1 MSAEFVDTDI
11 LVYAH
16 DASAGEKY
24 EIARRLIAR
33 LTNDGIGATSTQVL
47 AEFYSVAIR
56 KTSILW
62 RGGRRNCFR
71 FWIMAFASSDAR
83 QLLQSIAIQRKFRI
97 NRWEAL
103 IVNSALELGCS
114 TLWTEDLKS
123 GQRFSTLTAR
133 NPFA

>member
-56 KTSILW
+56 KL
-62 RGGRRNCFR
+62 R
-71 FWIMAFASSDAR
+71 FSGEEAEEIVFDFGSWPLHRPTHAS
-83 QLLQSIAIQRKFRI
+83 LLQSIAIQRKFRI
-97 NRWEAL
+97 NWWDAL